1 MTTLKSFFMLQLHLM
16 RANMCLP
23 CRFTTSPEK
32 PTDVKLQFSP
42 FVQRASVLGIS
53 ICCCISLTSMLETFA
68 RTKLC
73 SIQSLVTLLVTLIY
87 RLGYVVIIM
96 HLVFKRRNLEEI
108 TNCLLKV
115 ISPQQT
121 LTMTNAGLY
130 LIIIIPSLSCAFI
143 AYPIINRATKPV
155 EWYMYPIVINR
166 DFLYPLCVIY
176 FNITLQILSNFIT
189 RKTLQV
195 FFSTAKMR
203 RARIIKYKSLD
214 RLKTRIRGR
223 KSIQLDDS
231 QTNSIIIG
239 LELVERALNNLLN
252 CFRLPTATMVATDMV
267 EIVYSSADIAS
278 GKHSLWG
285 SWPYLVASIVRIS
298 INLSSPAQFKTAVH
312 QVRETLLIIKRRVNK
327 SSKPELTKALEIIDM
342 LPSFSCYG
350 LFTLGPHA
358 FLPLLS
364 TCITFALVSFQ
375 DMKDRAT

>member
-1 MTTLKSFFMLQLHLM
+1 MITLKSFFMLQLHFL

-23 CRFTTSPEK
+23 YRFTSSPGK

-42 FVQRASVLGIS
+42 FMQRASVVGVC
-53 ICCCISLTSMLETFA
+53 ICCCISLTSILETFTV
-68 RTKLC
+68 TKLR
-73 SIQSLVTLLVTLIY
+73 SIQNLISLLVLLIY

-108 TNCLLKV
+108 TNRLLKV

-121 LTMTNAGLY
+121 LTMTATGLY
-130 LIIIIPSLSCAFI
+130 LIIIIPSLFCVFI
-143 AYPIINRATKPV
+143 ACPMLIRARQPV
-155 EWYMYPIVINR
+155 KWYKYPIVINR

-176 FNITLQILSNFIT
+176 FNITLHILSNFIA
-189 RKTLQV
+189 RKTVQV

-203 RARIIKYKSLD
+203 RSRIIKYKSLD
-214 RLKTRIRGR
+214 HLKTRLRCM
-223 KSIQLDDS
+223 KNIQLDDS
-231 QTNSIIIG
+231 QTNSIIAG
-239 LELVERALNNLLN
+239 LELVERALNNLLK
-252 CFRLPTATMVATDMV
+252 CFRLPIATMVATDMV
-267 EIVYSSADIAS
+267 EIVYSAAYIA
-278 GKHSLWG
+278 GGNHLWG

-298 INLSSPAQFKTAVH
+298 INLSSPAQFNTAVH
-312 QVRETLLIIKRRVNK
+312 QVREALLIIERRVNQ
-327 SSKPELTKALEIIDM
+327 SSKLELAKALEIIDM

>member
-1 MTTLKSFFMLQLHLM
+1 MITLKSFFMLQLHLL

-23 CRFTTSPEK
+23 YRFTTSPGK

-42 FVQRASVLGIS
+42 FMQRASVVGVC
-53 ICCCISLTSMLETFA
+53 ICCCVSLTSILDTFT
-68 RTKLC
+68 RTKLRA
-73 SIQSLVTLLVTLIY
+73 IQSLISLLVVLIY
-87 RLGYVVIIM
+87 HLGHIVIIM

-121 LTMTNAGLY
+121 LTMTATGLY
-130 LIIIIPSLSCAFI
+130 LSIIIPSMTCIFI
-143 AYPIINRATKPV
+143 AYPIINRA
-155 EWYMYPIVINR
+155 EQLGQWSLYPNVINR

-189 RKTLQV
+189 RKTVQV

-203 RARIIKYKSLD
+203 RSRIIKYKSLD
-214 RLKTRIRGR
+214 HLKTRLRGM
-223 KSIQLDDS
+223 KNIQLNDS
-231 QTNSIIIG
+231 QTSSMIIG
-239 LELVERALNNLLN
+239 LALVERALNNLLI
-252 CFRLPTATMVATDMV
+252 CFRLPIATMVATDMV
-267 EIVYSSADIAS
+267 EIVYSSANIAS
-278 GKHSLWG
+278 GNNLLG
-285 SWPYLVASIVRIS
+285 SWPFILASIVRIS
-298 INLSSPAQFKTAVH
+298 INLSSPALLNAAVR
-312 QVRETLLIIKRRVNK
+312 QVRETLQIIERRVNQSAK
-327 SSKPELTKALEIIDM
+327 LELAKALEIIDM

-364 TCITFALVSFQ
+364 TCITFALVSHQ